1 MFLDNTVDYMPNQAF
16 ANTAIA
22 PSDCQHK
29 KFQKRKWQVLMGTF
43 LIILITANVVIWS
56 QSLIYQSQSMLH
68 FSYASQT
75 ELGFAE
81 LAQRQIALHQQRL
94 KNYRVLSLVVVE
106 LEQSQGLMTSVQTL
120 ISQLSVQA
128 SIIERIITLKANG
141 SEPQTL
147 KPILDAWV
155 KVYLELVASETHVSK
170 KDDLLVADQQSQLL
184 KLKITEQQQRLQ
196 MFASENDITSLERDE
211 NRALSQTKNTAANLD
226 QSLADQAQ
234 AQALLDSLA
243 EFTKSGQTIIR
254 PEDKL
259 QIDGIKL
266 SLQEIN
272 SNLSALSAKYTQAYL
287 GRDPDIVTQQQKA
300 QQLQILLQEQIEVS
314 QSNYL
319 LDVKRDLSVAE
330 GKVKQINAQLVAQNK
345 LAQVFSQK
353 LEQYIRLDIE
363 LKALETQA
371 QTLKNQQ
378 VVYEV
383 SKPFDA
389 KITLLE
395 PAYIPD
401 FAIGPNYSFQSLISL
416 IVAVIISILSML
428 LFSFI
433 FKQKASAVTRHFV
446 MVPRQNGAS
455 EYANIGF
462 AQNEHIA
469 TPYPSKSSEPTHLA
483 AISQVLR
490 VLSQDECELIFS
502 VANNQGK
509 VLVGLILSGVSID
522 ELLAVKKVDFS
533 QSYSTLQIDNHFSRS
548 INNNKELAEALQTI
562 CNGLAEEQTIWLNI
576 KSHEDF
582 VQLLLN
588 IGHDAQMDFP
598 EQLSLDVLRHTY
610 LTYLASQGAKL
621 NDIEKIAGN
630 VSPSTL
636 ALYRNVNQQGT
647 LIDLE
652 QIQTE
657 YPFIAIS

>member
-1 MFLDNTVDYMPNQAF
+1 MSLDNTVDYIPNQAF
-16 ANTAIA
+16 ANIAID

-43 LIILITANVVIWS
+43 LIILITANAIIWS
-56 QSLIYQSQSMLH
+56 QSLTYQSQSMLH

-75 ELGFAE
+75 ELEFSK

-94 KNYRVLSLVVVE
+94 KNYSVLSLVVVE
-106 LEQSQGLMTSVQTL
+106 LEQSQGLMTSVQAL
-120 ISQLSVQA
+120 LSKLSAQA
-128 SIIERIITLKANG
+128 SITERIITLKANG

-155 KVYLELVASETHVSK
+155 KVYLELVASETQVSK
-170 KDDLLVADQQSQLL
+170 KDELLVADQQSQVLN
-184 KLKITEQQQRLQ
+184 LKITEQQQRLQ
-196 MFASENDITSLERDE
+196 IFANENDITSLERDE
-211 NRALSQTKNTAANLD
+211 NRALSQAKNAAENLD

-234 AQALLDSLA
+234 AQAILDSLA
-243 EFTKSGQTIIR
+243 EFTKSGQTILR

-266 SLQEIN
+266 SLREIN

-287 GRDPDIVTQQQKA
+287 ARDPDIVTQQQKA
-300 QQLQILLQEQIEVS
+300 QQLQILLQKQIEVS

-319 LDVKRDLSVAE
+319 LDVKRDLSVAK
-330 GKVKQINAQLVAQNK
+330 GKVRQMNAQLVAQNK
-345 LAQVFSQK
+345 LAQVFSQNLK
-353 LEQYIRLDIE
+353 QYIRLDSE

-378 VVYEV
+378 VAREV
-383 SKPFDA
+383 SKPLDA
-389 KITLLE
+389 KIILLE

-416 IVAVIISILSML
+416 IVAFIISTLSL
-428 LFSFI
+428 ILFSFI
-433 FKQKASAVTRHFV
+433 FKQKASVVTSQFV
-446 MVPRQNGAS
+446 MVPRQTGAN
-455 EYANIGF
+455 ENAKIGF
-462 AQNEHIA
+462 AQNEQLT
-469 TPYPSKSSEPTHLA
+469 TPYSGKSSEPTKLA

-490 VLSQDECELIFS
+490 LLSQDECQLIFY

-522 ELLAVKKVDFS
+522 ELLVVKKVDFS
-533 QSYSTLQIDNHFSRS
+533 QSYSILQIDNHFSRS

-562 CNGLAEEQTIWLNI
+562 CNGLAEEQAIWLNI

-582 VQLLLN
+582 VQLLVN
-588 IGHDAQMDFP
+588 IGHDAQIAFP
-598 EQLSLDVLRHTY
+598 EDLSLDVLRHTY
-610 LTYLASQGAKL
+610 LNYLASQGAKL

-630 VSPSTL
+630 VSPSSL

-647 LIDLE
+647 LLDLE

-657 YPFIAIS
+657 YPFL